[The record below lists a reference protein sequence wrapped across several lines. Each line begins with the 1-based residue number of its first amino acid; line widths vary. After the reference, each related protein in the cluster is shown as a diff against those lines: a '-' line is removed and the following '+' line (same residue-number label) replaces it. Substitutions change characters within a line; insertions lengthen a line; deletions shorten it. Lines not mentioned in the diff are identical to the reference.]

1 MSRLQ
6 IKSLKSSRM
15 LKLPM
20 SQMDITELLRLS
32 MLERKGEKML
42 RKQELWSPEKS
53 LLTSS

>member
-1 MSRLQ
+1 
-6 IKSLKSSRM
+6 M

-42 RKQELWSPEKS
+42 RKQEL
-53 LLTSS
+53 